1 MAEYDYVCVCLCVV
15 QPLRTRIARAVLG
28 VVVVAK
34 QRDARLFFLA
44 VGSNLLQNEMKKK
57 NRKTSTLVSC
67 GYSAGCGAHKM
78 GKTKRGWG

>member
-57 NRKTSTLVSC
+57 TEKHL
-67 GYSAGCGAHKM
+67 H
-78 GKTKRGWG
+78 